1 MSEDMWLRACE
12 GMLHAKYVCTNK
24 SSFCASGHKFEV
36 NPASI
41 SFGDITGFKTVVC
54 LFIIIIGII
63 VITIIILV
71 GLTCICT

>member
-1 MSEDMWLRACE
+1 MQNMFAP
-12 GMLHAKYVCTNK
+12 TNPL
-24 SSFCASGHKFEV
+24 FVPVDTNFEV